1 MSASVTVS
9 YPVTRNRSDETRRAA
24 RRRTFE
30 RERLVIA
37 DLNRGVSVRE
47 IAARLGVTE
56 KRTRAIVRE
65 ALAAHRPAPPEEFVA
80 LQISR
85 LNEALL
91 VAYSAMSGQN
101 LAAVGHVVKILRE
114 LDRYHGFVPLP
125 HAVGKMSGEARQMG
139 YGKQGLNS
147 EGEAGCFCNPASIE
161 AAGHTPSVAFGDTF
175 PGEAG
180 EGAAAEAQ
188 CRDRPQTAPQ
198 AVEKP
203 QSAPGIDAAPNASDE
218 ALASLA
224 GPAEAPERARCAA
237 DRAPGNGA
245 ARA

>member
-9 YPVTRNRSDETRRAA
+9 YPNRSDETRRAA

-125 HAVGKMSGEARQMG
+125 HAMGKMSGEALEMG

-147 EGEAGCFCNPASIE
+147 EGEAGCFRNPASIE
-161 AAGHTPSVAFGDTF
+161 AAGHTPSVAFGERL
-175 PGEAG
+175 PRRSRGRG
-180 EGAAAEAQ
+180 
-188 CRDRPQTAPQ
+188 
-198 AVEKP
+198 
-203 QSAPGIDAAPNASDE
+203 SA
-218 ALASLA
+218 
-224 GPAEAPERARCAA
+224 
-237 DRAPGNGA
+237 
-245 ARA
+245 

>member
-1 MSASVTVS
+1 MLASVTVS
-9 YPVTRNRSDETRRAA
+9 YPNRSAETRRAA

-65 ALAAHRPAPPEEFVA
+65 ALAAHKPAPPEEFVA

-101 LAAVGHVVKILRE
+101 LAAVGHVVRILRE
-114 LDRYHGFVPLP
+114 LDRYHGFVLHLP
-125 HAVGKMSGEARQMG
+125 HAVGKMEGEARQMG
-139 YGKQGLNS
+139 CGKQGLNS
-147 EGEAGCFCNPASIE
+147 EGEAGCFRNPASIE
-161 AAGHTPSVAFGDTF
+161 AAGHTPSVAFGDPF
-175 PGEAG
+175 PGGAG
-180 EGAAAEAQ
+180 EGAAA
-188 CRDRPQTAPQ
+188 CSIR
-198 AVEKP
+198 
-203 QSAPGIDAAPNASDE
+203 
-218 ALASLA
+218 
-224 GPAEAPERARCAA
+224 
-237 DRAPGNGA
+237 
-245 ARA
+245 